1 MISIII
7 PVLNEAETIVSLLQH
22 LDRAASSSNI
32 SEVIVVDGGSDDE
45 TASLVSSIQF
55 NLKLKLKLVHSEKG
69 RAVQMNAGAGI
80 AQSSILYFL
89 HADSHPPVGF
99 DEMILE
105 KVNRGYDAGCFRMKF
120 DSDHPVLKLSQWFTK
135 FNWKLCR
142 GGDQSL
148 FISRGTFDELGG
160 FDTDYVVYE
169 DCELIGR
176 IYDQYKFA
184 IIKEPLTTSAR
195 KYEQM
200 GTVRLQFYF
209 AIIHFKNFM
218 GASPE
223 ELQDFYK
230 RKISN
235 GRKAKNGSEILIGTS
250 KKTSG

>member
-7 PVLNEAETIVSLLQH
+7 PVLNEAETIVSILQH
-22 LDRAASSSNI
+22 LDRTASSSNI
-32 SEVIVVDGGSDDE
+32 SEVIIVDGGSDDK
-45 TASLVSSIQF
+45 TISLVNSIQ
-55 NLKLKLKLVHSEKG
+55 NSLKLKLELVHSLKG
-69 RAVQMNAGAGI
+69 RALQMNAGAEVAEG
-80 AQSSILYFL
+80 SVLYFL
-89 HADSHPPVGF
+89 HADSHPPVAF
-99 DEMILE
+99 DELILN
-105 KVNRGYDAGCFRMKF
+105 KVDKGYDAGCFRMKF
-120 DSDHPVLKLSQWFTK
+120 DSDHPVLKLSQWFTQ

-148 FISRGTFDELGG
+148 FITRSTFDELGG
-160 FDTDYVVYE
+160 FDTEYLVYE

-209 AIIHFKNFM
+209 AIIHLKNFM

-223 ELQDFYK
+223 ELHGFYK

-235 GRKAKNGSEILIGTS
+235 GLDAKTGGRMLIRAS